1 MLKKLPLSS
10 AADHGGWRYEHLKW
24 AFSLDF
30 GRSRPSDAHD
40 SLDVVTSFVAGR
52 AALAMIAS
60 SALPSMV
67 ASRPHAVHGFWEGV
81 LSLSVRRVILP
92 PTAGFGPLQLLALCL
107 AVWCPSALRLAP
119 PSASLLY
126 FSPRQLN
133 PALHGLV
140 LKRTGHHGPFR
151 YRGLLL

>member
-67 ASRPHAVHGFWEGV
+67 ASR
-81 LSLSVRRVILP
+81 LSRTKLS
-92 PTAGFGPLQLLALCL
+92 T
-107 AVWCPSALRLAP
+107 
-119 PSASLLY
+119 
-126 FSPRQLN
+126 
-133 PALHGLV
+133 H
-140 LKRTGHHGPFR
+140 
-151 YRGLLL
+151 